1 MANVKKWN
9 AVTVQQNGVPNV
21 NLDQQRVAEYSQQ
34 QENKKNATTQFNQPW
49 VLWYT
54 PWLQTWVNLPQYNP
68 NVKNPNDA
76 YQVETISSWGWNNY
90 YFPNGQLTTQGQQ
103 NALNGSWHVAWLP
116 QWPQTWLIEDYS
128 QMQSVGMYVPEQTD
142 TPTAQPTTP
151 KWNWGT
157 KQPSVSTPQNEVSE
171 QPASDIENWQIP
183 DSWKKQE
190 EEKPANNTNE
200 QALADMQADLGWDN
214 TWMLYG
220 KVTADE
226 TGYGNGI
233 QTVAD
238 PYNVEKAT
246 NEARIANLRKLQTMS
261 SEDIAT
267 SITWWYTPYGDQ
279 AMRDLMQY
287 NPEKYAEVQQFIKQQ
302 KWQNSINSITTGDV
316 SGMNT
321 TQTSI
326 DNVNNWVDSW
336 ADGLSSSPQQAW
348 QLVTN
353 ISSSMSNNWV
363 ATTATQEMLN
373 LNAQMA
379 DIQEKMANVKK
390 EAQKAFKWDVP
401 QYIVDAYANNR
412 LQEYQSQ
419 YNKLESRY
427 NAAMDLYKTELDN
440 AKRKEEMNLKYL
452 QYQQWVSESNWKQYY
467 QSMQLK
473 QDSIKRVNGKAYQMN
488 FDWTMTQISDT
499 TAYTTYQK
507 NTSQLL
513 QWYIAQYTNGWA
525 TKTANGYKYNI
536 SWWQCETFTDNFTE
550 AATWLRMTWAN
561 GRGRTTAEE
570 KIWYINSFTPEVWS
584 IAVAVWWAYD
594 STYWHTM
601 LVTWYDPTTQ
611 TVDLLWSNNNWDE
624 MVYSSSM
631 SLSQLM
637 NSWVKGFRNPYYD
650 MAAQSAAQWWTW
662 TYSYYAWPMQSFFEE
677 AYENATVASERAD
690 IKAAQDSYAI
700 MNELVETWT
709 IDKIANSDEFNVLLS
724 EISNGK
730 FVDSNWNINFDKITK
745 YVRNKL
751 KDEDIAYWMDRLRRL
766 IEKKLRKES
775 WAAISMSEW
784 NSNFDM
790 YLPNV
795 WQSPAYRYKRLQ
807 ALERDIVAEQL
818 PPKYRANYIPVIWS
832 STVREIR

>member
-1 MANVKKWN
+1 MAVIKNQTPIKADPNKIASGIQEAAAKYNLQKEQREKVASEFSQQYWSSLTPNLPEIRQSVANNSKWN
-9 AVTVQQNGVPNV
+9 PYIAN
-21 NLDQQRVAEYSQQ
+21 RIE
-34 QENKKNATTQFNQPW
+34 
-49 VLWYT
+49 
-54 PWLQTWVNLPQYNP
+54 
-68 NVKNPNDA
+68 
-76 YQVETISSWGWNNY
+76 ETIWWNNY
-90 YFPNGQLTTQGQQ
+90 YAPNGQLTTQGQY
-103 NALNGSWHVAWLP
+103 NALNGTWHVAWIPNTNLTQP
-116 QWPQTWLIEDYS
+116 DYS
-128 QMQSVGMYVPEQTD
+128 QMQSTWAYEWNTAPQT
-142 TPTAQPTTP
+142 QPATP

-157 KQPSVSTPQNEVSE
+157 KQPTVSAPQNEVSE

-183 DSWKKQE
+183 ESWKKQE
-190 EEKPANNTNE
+190 EKPTNNMNE
-200 QALADMQADLGWDN
+200 QALADMEADLGWDD

-220 KVTADE
+220 KVTADAN
-226 TGYGNGI
+226 GGNGI
-233 QTVAD
+233 ETVAD

-246 NEARIANLRKLQTMS
+246 NQARIANLRRLQTMS

-287 NPEKYAEVQQFIKQQ
+287 NPEKYVEVQQFIKQQ
-302 KWQNSINSITTGDV
+302 KWQNSINSITTGEI

-321 TQTSI
+321 TQTAI

-353 ISSSMSNNWV
+353 ISSSMANNWV

-390 EAQKAFKWDVP
+390 DAQKAFKWDVP

-412 LQEYQSQ
+412 LQKYQSE

-440 AKRKEEMNLKYL
+440 AKWKEEMNLKYL

-473 QDSIKRVNGKAYQMN
+473 QSSVQRVNGKAYQMN

-536 SWWQCETFTDNFTE
+536 SWWQCEAFTDNFTE

-561 GRGRTTAEE
+561 GRGRTTAGE

-584 IAVAVWWAYD
+584 VAVAVWWAYD

-611 TVDLLWSNNNWDE
+611 TVDLLWSNNDWDE

-650 MAAQSAAQWWTW
+650 IAAQWWTW
-662 TYSYYAWPMQSFFEE
+662 TYSYYVWPMQSFFEE
-677 AYENATVASERAD
+677 AYETATVASERAD

-700 MNELVETWT
+700 MNELVDAWT
-709 IDKIANSDEFNVLLS
+709 IDKIANSDEFNILLS

-745 YVRNKL
+745 YIRNKL

-766 IEKKLRKES
+766 IEKKLRRES
-775 WAAISMSEW
+775 WAAISQSEW

-795 WQSPAYRYKRLQ
+795 WQSSEYRYKRLQ

>member
-1 MANVKKWN
+1 M
-9 AVTVQQNGVPNV
+9 AVTKNTTPQQFDTNAIAEKAAAYNE
-21 NLDQQRVAEYSQQ
+21 QQAQKQAEIDRG
-34 QENKKNATTQFNQPW
+34 NKAAWQYGYQ
-49 VLWYT
+49 LW
-54 PWLQTWVNLPQYNP
+54 WISTWVNLPPVMQSTHNSA
-68 NVKNPNDA
+68 NNWNSNNA
-76 YQVETISSWGWNNY
+76 MQVETISSWGWNNY
-90 YFPNGQLTTQGQQ
+90 YFPNGQLTTQWQQ

-116 QWPQTWLIEDYS
+116 QWPNTNLIQPDYS
-128 QMQSVGMYVPEQTD
+128 QMQSTWAYEWNT
-142 TPTAQPTTP
+142 TPQPQPTTP
-151 KWNWGT
+151 KWNWGM
-157 KQPSVSTPQNEVSE
+157 KQPSVSTPQNQVSE

-183 DSWKKQE
+183 ESWKKQE
-190 EEKPANNTNE
+190 ETPTNNMNE

-220 KVTADE
+220 KVTADAN
-226 TGYGNGI
+226 GGNGI

-279 AMRDLMQY
+279 AMRDLMHY

-353 ISSSMSNNWV
+353 ISSSMANNWV

-390 EAQKAFKWDVP
+390 DAQKAFKWDVP

-488 FDWTMTQISDT
+488 YDWTMTQISDT

-536 SWWQCETFTDNFTE
+536 SWWQCEAFTDNFTE

-561 GRGRTTAEE
+561 GRWWTTAEE

-584 IAVAVWWAYD
+584 VAVAVWWAYD

-611 TVDLLWSNNNWDE
+611 TVDLLWSNNGWDE

-662 TYSYYAWPMQSFFEE
+662 TYSYYAWPMQSLFEE

-700 MNELVETWT
+700 INELVDTWT

-795 WQSPAYRYKRLQ
+795 WQSPEYRYKRLQ

>member
-1 MANVKKWN
+1 MAVKKTNTVEQWVINNSANIWADVWN
-9 AVTVQQNGVPNV
+9 YSPLEWVKNYIVDTGTKQQKKKENELLTQKYIDARKTDQTIWWYNYYLPNNQNSWPEWTSSQVTQW
-21 NLDQQRVAEYSQQ
+21 S
-34 QENKKNATTQFNQPW
+34 KNALVN
-49 VLWYT
+49 
-54 PWLQTWVNLPQYNP
+54 TW
-68 NVKNPNDA
+68 A
-76 YQVETISSWGWNNY
+76 
-90 YFPNGQLTTQGQQ
+90 
-103 NALNGSWHVAWLP
+103 VAWIP
-116 QWPQTWLIEDYS
+116 QWPNYNIDLNSIWTWTPI
-128 QMQSVGMYVPEQTD
+128 QSPAD
-142 TPTAQPTTP
+142 TNTPVAQPTTQ
-151 KWNWGT
+151 KWNWVT
-157 KQPSVSTPQNEVSE
+157 KQPSVSTPQTPQEPQTREPYADIVNWTWPIWVQKQE
-171 QPASDIENWQIP
+171 QPT
-183 DSWKKQE
+183 
-190 EEKPANNTNE
+190 NNMNE

-220 KVTADE
+220 KVTADAN
-226 TGYGNGI
+226 GGNGI

-246 NEARIANLRKLQTMS
+246 NEARVANLRKLQTMS

-267 SITWWYTPYGDQ
+267 SITWWYTPYWDQ

-302 KWQNSINSITTGDV
+302 KWQNSINSITTGEI

-336 ADGLSSSPQQAW
+336 ADSLSSSPQQAW

-353 ISSSMSNNWV
+353 ISSSMANNWV

-390 EAQKAFKWDVP
+390 DAQKAFKWDVP

-440 AKRKEEMNLKYL
+440 AKRKEEMNLKRL
-452 QYQQWVSESNWKQYY
+452 QYQQDVAMNNWKMYY
-467 QSMQLK
+467 QGVQLK
-473 QDSIKRVNGKAYQMN
+473 QDSIKRVDGKAYQMN
-488 FDWTMTQISDT
+488 YDWTMTQISDT

-525 TKTANGYKYNI
+525 TKTVNGYKYNI
-536 SWWQCETFTDNFTE
+536 SWWQCEAFTDNFTE

-584 IAVAVWWAYD
+584 VAVAVWWAYD

-611 TVDLLWSNNNWDE
+611 MVDLLWSNNGWDE

-637 NSWVKGFRNPYYD
+637 NSGVKGFRNPYYD
-650 MAAQSAAQWWTW
+650 LAAQTSAWWQYEYYAFNTPMASAFERISSDSSLTW
-662 TYSYYAWPMQSFFEE
+662 TQKNALPIALEMYNTL
-677 AYENATVASERAD
+677 YEVANNWQLDA
-690 IKAAQDSYAI
+690 
-700 MNELVETWT
+700 L
-709 IDKIANSDEFNVLLS
+709 
-724 EISNGK
+724 
-730 FVDSNWNINFDKITK
+730 VDSGDLALILNDMKNKKFSSQDNW
-745 YVRNKL
+745 
-751 KDEDIAYWMDRLRRL
+751 
-766 IEKKLRKES
+766 EKFLSSFSKALTNRANNLVWWDASYSALMALQRVVEAKLRDES
-775 WAAISMSEW
+775 WAAISSSEWMSNFNYLLPQAWESSAVKQEKLKAWDRIISTKFITAGWKMSE
-784 NSNFDM
+784 
-790 YLPNV
+790 
-795 WQSPAYRYKRLQ
+795 YKP
-807 ALERDIVAEQL
+807 IFS
-818 PPKYRANYIPVIWS
+818 S
-832 STVREIR
+832 STIREIR

>member
-1 MANVKKWN
+1 MAVIKNQTPIKADPNKIISGIQEAAANYNQQDEQRKK
-9 AVTVQQNGVPNV
+9 
-21 NLDQQRVAEYSQQ
+21 VAADFSQQ
-34 QENKKNATTQFNQPW
+34 YWPS
-49 VLWYT
+49 LT
-54 PWLQTWVNLPQYNP
+54 PNLPEIRQSTVNNEKWSPYIANRIE
-68 NVKNPNDA
+68 
-76 YQVETISSWGWNNY
+76 ETIWWNNY
-90 YFPNGQLTTQGQQ
+90 YLPNGQLTTQGQY
-103 NALNGSWHVAWLP
+103 NSLNWTGHVAWIP
-116 QWPQTWLIEDYS
+116 QWPQTLQPDYS
-128 QMQSVGMYVPEQTD
+128 QMQSTWAYEWNTTPQT
-142 TPTAQPTTP
+142 QPTTP

-171 QPASDIENWQIP
+171 QPASDIENWQTP

-190 EEKPANNTNE
+190 EEQPANNMNE

-220 KVTADE
+220 KVTADAN
-226 TGYGNGI
+226 GGNGI

-353 ISSSMSNNWV
+353 ISSSMANNWV

-390 EAQKAFKWDVP
+390 DAQKAFKWDVP

-536 SWWQCETFTDNFTE
+536 SWWQCEAFTDNFTE

-561 GRGRTTAEE
+561 GRWWTTAEE

-584 IAVAVWWAYD
+584 VAVAVWWAYD

-611 TVDLLWSNNNWDE
+611 TVDLLWSNNGWDE